1 VIVTVPKGWS
11 AESVMVIVIAKMK
24 IKDYR
29 IGKKLSVT
37 AQKKSPK
44 LKRIGRDFFFSL
56 IRMFLYLKKKSGN

>member
-1 VIVTVPKGWS
+1 MVPKGWS

-37 AQKKSPK
+37 GQKKSPK
-44 LKRIGRDFFFSL
+44 LKRIGRDFFFP
-56 IRMFLYLKKKSGN
+56 LYECFYI